1 MSKICPRWEKPAAI
15 SKVERA
21 RAGSDAAGKILI
33 SKRPVLVSVNG
44 ILNERFKTTR
54 IIAPVQNFSHK
65 ICLLDARE

>member
-15 SKVERA
+15 SRAERA
-21 RAGSDAAGKILI
+21 RAGSDAAGKILN

-54 IIAPVQNFSHK
+54 IN
-65 ICLLDARE
+65 